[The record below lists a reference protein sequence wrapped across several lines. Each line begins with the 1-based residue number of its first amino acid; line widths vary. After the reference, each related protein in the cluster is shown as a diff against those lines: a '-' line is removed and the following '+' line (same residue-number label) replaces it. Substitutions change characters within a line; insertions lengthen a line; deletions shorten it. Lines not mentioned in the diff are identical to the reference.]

1 MKKDELYMDLDSIAE
16 ALDRLEEEVR
26 DMSEVNRLYRLAT
39 NFNGYKN
46 YATWNV
52 ALWIG
57 NAYPTYKA
65 SQGYKT
71 YPQPYLSFRKDL
83 RDGMLKCETTGDG
96 VSLWDR
102 SLDIERLDEM
112 IREE

>member
-26 DMSEVNRLYRLAT
+26 DMSSGMSD

-57 NAYPTYKA
+57 NDYPTYKA

-83 RDGMLKCETTGDG
+83 RDGMLKCETTGEG